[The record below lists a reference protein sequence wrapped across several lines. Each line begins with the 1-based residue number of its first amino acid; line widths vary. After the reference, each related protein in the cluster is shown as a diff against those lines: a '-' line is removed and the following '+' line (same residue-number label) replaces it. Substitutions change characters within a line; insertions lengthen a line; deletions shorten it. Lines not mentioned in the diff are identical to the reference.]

1 MFTKEFDI
9 RWSDL
14 DANRHLANSAFINF
28 MSHTRMAYLIENGFG
43 QKEMAKYNIGPVI
56 FYEHIFYFREVLQ
69 GKPIKV
75 SFEVGGVSED
85 GSLFKFVHNFYD
97 SNGKNLATCD
107 MLGCWMDL
115 KERKMTTFPK
125 ELNHVLEN
133 APKSED
139 FKILTKEDTRAF
151 GKMPKDLD

>member
-75 SFEVGGVSED
+75 SFEVGDFVVVTLRISVIFLMFCP
-85 GSLFKFVHNFYD
+85 LFF
-97 SNGKNLATCD
+97 
-107 MLGCWMDL
+107 
-115 KERKMTTFPK
+115 
-125 ELNHVLEN
+125 
-133 APKSED
+133 
-139 FKILTKEDTRAF
+139 
-151 GKMPKDLD
+151 DLDKTLSFE

>member
-107 MLGCWMDL
+107 MLDAGWIL
-115 KERKMTTFPK
+115 KNVRWLHSQK
-125 ELNHVLEN
+125 N
-133 APKSED
+133 
-139 FKILTKEDTRAF
+139 LTMF
-151 GKMPKDLD
+151 

>member
-1 MFTKEFDI
+1 
-9 RWSDL
+9 
-14 DANRHLANSAFINF
+14 
-28 MSHTRMAYLIENGFG
+28 
-43 QKEMAKYNIGPVI
+43 MAKDYH
-56 FYEHIFYFREVLQ
+56 Y
-69 GKPIKV
+69 
-75 SFEVGGVSED
+75 
-85 GSLFKFVHNFYD
+85 KFVHNFYD

-133 APKSED
+133 APKSAD

-151 GKMPKDLD
+151 GKLPKDLD